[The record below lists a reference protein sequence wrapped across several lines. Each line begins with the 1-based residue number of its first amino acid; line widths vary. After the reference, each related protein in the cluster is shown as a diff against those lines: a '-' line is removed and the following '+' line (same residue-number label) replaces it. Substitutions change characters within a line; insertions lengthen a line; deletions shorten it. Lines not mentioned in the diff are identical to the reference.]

1 MKSVTTASR
10 KQSTPRALQDK
21 TFVLL
26 LGVVTLAFA
35 WILQPFRG
43 AILWASIFAILF
55 APLYGRISRSLRGRP
70 TLAALVTV
78 LVVLFVVICPFVLV
92 TAMALQE
99 VIHFYERVQS
109 GDLNIVMQPWVSDM
123 LERLD
128 VTSLAAVQERISA
141 GLRENVQFVASHA
154 LAIWQDILAW
164 IANFLVMHYLLF
176 FLLRD
181 GAALV
186 ARVSDA
192 IPLRQELITA
202 FAGRLAAVIRATA
215 KGNVLTAAVQGALG
229 GLAFWALGI
238 PGAVFWS
245 VAMAFFALL
254 PVVGAGLVWVPAA
267 VYLLATGATWK
278 GIALAAYGVLV
289 ISSADNALRPLLVGK
304 VARLPDYV
312 VLLATLGGMAVFGF
326 DGVVV
331 GPIIAA
337 LFIAAWN
344 TARNSRCSTTRAH
357 PCAPHSD

>member
-1 MKSVTTASR
+1 MSAAQPTTTASQG
-10 KQSTPRALQDK
+10 QSVPRALQDR
-21 TFVLL
+21 TFILL

-55 APLYGRISRSLRGRP
+55 APLNGRISRSLPGRP
-70 TLAALVTV
+70 TLAALVTA

-92 TAMALQE
+92 AAMTLQE
-99 VIHFYERVQS
+99 VIHFYERLHS
-109 GDLNIVMQPWVSDM
+109 GDIVMQPWVSDM

-128 VTSLAAVQERISA
+128 ATSLAAVQERISA
-141 GLRENVQFVASHA
+141 GLRENAQFIASHA
-154 LAIWQDILAW
+154 LAVWQDIMAW
-164 IANFLVMHYLLF
+164 VANFVLMQYLLF

-181 GAALV
+181 GAELV

-192 IPLRQELITA
+192 VPLRQELITA
-202 FAGRLAAVIRATA
+202 FEGRLTAVIRATA
-215 KGNVLTAAVQGALG
+215 KGNVLTSAVQGSLG

-254 PVVGAGLVWVPAA
+254 PVVGTGLVWVPAA
-267 VYLLATGATWK
+267 VYLLASGATWK
-278 GIALAAYGVLV
+278 GIALAAYGALV
-289 ISSADNALRPLLVGK
+289 IGSADNALRPLLVGK
-304 VARLPDYV
+304 EARLPDYV
-312 VLLATLGGMAVFGF
+312 VLLSTLGGMVIFGF

-331 GPIIAA
+331 GPMIAA

-344 TARNSRCSTTRAH
+344 TAGNSNPAL
-357 PCAPHSD
+357 PQLA